1 AEQPQGTDEGA
12 GIHGDRSIEQGAG
25 GMSLTF
31 DEATH
36 TYRVN
41 GRPIPS
47 VTGILRAENFIDTA
61 FFTDY
66 GRERG
71 KLAHLAIHLLDMG
84 ELDEESLDPVLSPFV
99 EAWKRFRADTGV
111 EIIESEQPIVDPLR
125 RYAGTPDK
133 IAMLYGKTTVLDV
146 KTGTVSPWVRL
157 QLCAYCEAKGIYRRA
172 AVQLNDDGTY
182 KMHTYTDRQDF
193 GVWNAT
199 LAVYWWKANELKKRR
214 G

>member
-1 AEQPQGTDEGA
+1 
-12 GIHGDRSIEQGAG
+12 
-25 GMSLTF
+25 MSGLEFKDDGHVYTF
-31 DEATH
+31 D
-36 TYRVN
+36 
-41 GRPIPS
+41 GRWIPS
-47 VTGILRAENFIDTA
+47 VTEILKSEGFIDTA

-71 KLAHLAIHLLDMG
+71 KLAHLAIHLYDEG

-133 IAMLYGKTTVLDV
+133 IVLLDGKQTVLDL
-146 KTGTVSPWVRL
+146 KTGVISPWVRL
-157 QLCAYCEAKGIYRRA
+157 QLCAYCEAKTIYRRA

-199 LAVYWWKANELKKRR
+199 LAVYHWKRNELKRR

>member
-1 AEQPQGTDEGA
+1 
-12 GIHGDRSIEQGAG
+12 
-25 GMSLTF
+25 MSFTF

-36 TYRVN
+36 TYKVN
-41 GRPIPS
+41 GLPIPS
-47 VTGILRAENFIDTA
+47 VTEILKEEGFIDVS

-71 KLAHLAIHLLDMG
+71 KLAHLAIHLFDQG
-84 ELDEESLDPVLSPFV
+84 ELDEESLDPVLSPYV

-111 EIIESEQPIVDPLR
+111 EIIESEVPVVDLLG

-133 IAMLYGKTTVLDV
+133 IVLLDGKQTILDL
-146 KTGTVSPWVRL
+146 KTGAILPWVRL
-157 QLCAYCEAKGIYRRA
+157 QLCAYCEAKTIYRRA

-193 GVWNAT
+193 AIWNAT
-199 LAVYWWKANELKKRR
+199 LAVFWWKRNEMKRR
-214 G
+214 